1 VSFTGLGSA
10 VDEMVRALEAKHPRW
25 QIWVV
30 HHVIGAPV
38 WCARRRSDEGPAL
51 NQWLAEDLSAAI
63 DRAEA
68 T

>member
-10 VDEMVRALEAKHPRW
+10 VDEAVRALEAKHPRW

-30 HHVIGAPV
+30 GHVIGPPA
-38 WCARRRSDEGPAL
+38 WCARRHGSTRPVL
-51 NQWLAEDLSAAI
+51 NQWSAEDLSAAI